1 MMDKLYLMYIPG
13 NISLIKIIKIKIWT
27 ERVYKFVR
35 LNIDIDDFFLF

>member
-13 NISLIKIIKIKIWT
+13 NISLIKIKIWT

-35 LNIDIDDFFLF
+35 LNIDIDEFFLF